1 MLLAVLHR
9 HLGRC
14 VDVKK
19 KKRERMNPQKKLY
32 EQLGLE
38 PLKPRCVAYI
48 PAPKYIHIGVHTTI
62 LSRLV
67 VVTK

>member
-48 PAPKYIHIGVHTTI
+48 GGCSLQMGLQDWVG
-62 LSRLV
+62 
-67 VVTK
+67 